1 MDWLRARRVSQPPPA
16 EPHDLVPIRLYSA
29 DAAFAASMD
38 PAGERL
44 SDMLQRGDELSILPE
59 GADHRDPEAWLS
71 VNLDLLLLVVPPPHV
86 SRPELRL
93 HRQRQ
98 AVQIRT
104 GPYLVSGTAHLK
116 PGYAQDAFVRA
127 RQPFL
132 PLTDAVIEREAE
144 APEHVEVVIVN
155 LALMEQFREL

>member
-1 MDWLRARRVSQPPPA
+1 
-16 EPHDLVPIRLYSA
+16 
-29 DAAFAASMD
+29 MD

-44 SDMLQRGDELSILPE
+44 SDMLQRGDELAVLPD
-59 GADHRDPEAWLS
+59 GADYRDPEAWLS

-98 AVQIRT
+98 AVQVRT

-116 PGYAQDAFVRA
+116 PGYGQDAFVRA

-132 PLTDAVIEREAE
+132 PLTEAVIERADEE
-144 APEHVEVVIVN
+144 PERVAVVIVN
-155 LALMEQFREL
+155 VALTEEFLEL